1 MEMAQPQLTLAQRYN
16 ISAYLQAGSSKHGI
30 AYLMNIHHSTV
41 FREIGRNSVNGR
53 YNPEAAHRK
62 SKDRRQNAR
71 KFNRIS
77 QETWNLVE
85 KLVSFDFSPE
95 QIGSPR
101 QVSGYLKRIRNIDL
115 TAEIVTISH
124 EWIYKH
130 LLVDKQ
136 AGGDLWRH
144 LRWSQKKRRKRYGK
158 KDLRGLIPGR
168 VSIDER
174 PEIVCQKIRIGDWEI
189 DTATGRRHKGVIV
202 VAVERKSKLVLI
214 EWVPKKQADLVAK
227 AIIRMLKPYR
237 DQVKAITVDN
247 GKEFSFHQKIAKALK
262 AEVYFAH
269 PYSAWERGLNE
280 NTIGLIR
287 QYFPKNMSLEHIN
300 KQMIQFVQ
308 NQLNIRPRKTLGY
321 RSPNDVFLKTVAFG
335 T

>member
-1 MEMAQPQLTLAQRYN
+1 MAQPQLTLAQRYN
-16 ISAYLQAGSSKHGI
+16 ISAYLQAGISKHRI
-30 AYLMNIHHSTV
+30 ADLINVHHSTV
-41 FREIGRNSVNGR
+41 FREISRNSVHGKYDPDR
-53 YNPEAAHRK
+53 ADCR

-71 KFNRIS
+71 KSNKIT
-77 QETWNLVE
+77 QEIWFLVE
-85 KLVSFDFSPE
+85 SLLKLDFSPE
-95 QIGSPR
+95 QI
-101 QVSGYLKRIRNIDL
+101 SGFLKQ
-115 TAEIVTISH
+115 AEIVTISH
-124 EWIYKH
+124 EWIYQH

-144 LRWSQKKRRKRYGK
+144 LRWSQKKKRKRYGK
-158 KDLRGLIPGR
+158 KDNRGLIPNR

-189 DTATGRRHKGVIV
+189 DTATGRKHKGVIV

-214 EWVPKKQADLVAK
+214 EWVPRKQADLVAK
-227 AIIRMLKPYR
+227 AIIKMLKPYKN
-237 DQVKAITVDN
+237 QVKTITVDN

-262 AEVYFAH
+262 ADVYFAH

-287 QYFPKNMSLEHIN
+287 QYFPKNMSLEFVDPSMV
-300 KQMIQFVQ
+300 KFVQ
-308 NQLNIRPRKTLGY
+308 NQLNFRPTKTLGF
-321 RSPNDVFLKTVAFG
+321 RSPNNIFFEAVAFG

>member
-1 MEMAQPQLTLAQRYN
+1 MKMAQPQLTLAQRYN
-16 ISAYLQAGSSKHGI
+16 ISAYLQAGSSKHRI
-30 AYLMNIHHSTV
+30 AYLMNIHPSTV
-41 FREIGRNSVNGR
+41 FREIQRNSVNGK
-53 YNPEAAHRK
+53 YNPETAHQK
-62 SKDRRQNAR
+62 SIDRRQNAR
-71 KFNRIS
+71 KFHKIS
-77 QETWNLVE
+77 HETWNLVE
-85 KLVSFDFSPE
+85 KLVRFDFSPE
-95 QIGSPR
+95 QL
-101 QVSGYLKRIRNIDL
+101 SGYLKR
-115 TAEIVTISH
+115 TEIATISH
-124 EWIYKH
+124 EWIYRYLH
-130 LLVDKQ
+130 VDKQ
-136 AGGDLWRH
+136 AGGDLWCH

-174 PEIVCQKIRIGDWEI
+174 PGIVGQKIRIGDWEI

-214 EWVPKKQADLVAK
+214 EWVPRKQADLVAK
-227 AIIRMLKPYR
+227 AIIRMLEPFR
-237 DQVKAITVDN
+237 DQVLTITVDN

-287 QYFPKNMSLEHIN
+287 QYFPKNMSLERI
-300 KQMIQFVQ
+300 KPRMIQFVQ
-308 NQLNIRPRKTLGY
+308 NQLNIRPRKRLGY
-321 RSPNDVFLKTVAFG
+321 RSPNEVFFKTVAFG

>member
-16 ISAYLQAGSSKHGI
+16 ISAYLQAGSSKHRI

-41 FREIGRNSVNGR
+41 FREIQRNSVNGR
-53 YNPEAAHRK
+53 YNPETAHRK
-62 SKDRRQNAR
+62 SKDRRHNAR

-77 QETWNLVE
+77 QETWHLVE
-85 KLVSFDFSPE
+85 KLLRFDFSPE
-95 QIGSPR
+95 QI
-101 QVSGYLKRIRNIDL
+101 SGYLKR
-115 TAEIVTISH
+115 TAIVTISH
-124 EWIYKH
+124 EWIYQY

-144 LRWSQKKRRKRYGK
+144 LRWSHKKRRKRYGK
-158 KDLRGLIPGR
+158 KDIRGLIPGR
-168 VSIDER
+168 ASIDER

-214 EWVPKKQADLVAK
+214 EWVPKKQADLIAK
-227 AIIRMLKPYR
+227 AIIKMLKPFR
-237 DQVKAITVDN
+237 DQVITITVDN
-247 GKEFSFHQKIAKALK
+247 GKEFSFHQKIAKALN
-262 AEVYFAH
+262 ADVYFAH

-287 QYFPKNMSLEHIN
+287 QYFPKNMSLECIN
-300 KQMIQFVQ
+300 KQMILFVQ

-321 RSPNDVFLKTVAFG
+321 LSPNDVFQKTVAFG